1 MKVMNK
7 QVVVTGLG
15 IVSPLGIGKEDFSKN
30 LSEGK
35 SGVGPIKL
43 FDASGFPTRIAAE
56 VKGFE
61 PGNILSGMEILS
73 FTNDRRTLLAHS
85 ACRLA
90 LEDSGINRKDLGKTR
105 CGVILGSGIHPM
117 ISEKNP
123 IMAIGLEE
131 SGQRSYRDRDEFKLR
146 CIENIF
152 RGDENAAQWV
162 PVNLGAVTIA
172 HQYGIKGPCYTVIS
186 ACAASSQAIGEAY
199 QMIRREDC
207 DLVITG
213 GYDSMIFP
221 FGVAGFCLL
230 GTMSTRNDEPE
241 RSVRPFDLTR
251 DGFVLGE
258 GAGILIVE
266 ELHHALR
273 RGAPV
278 YGEIIGYG
286 TSVDAYSVADP
297 HPEGT
302 GAILAMERAIKDAGI
317 ALQEIEYINAHGTAT
332 IKNDRIE
339 TKAIKTVFGSHAHKI
354 PVSSSKSL
362 FGHLMGAAGALELLA
377 TLIGMYHNFLPPTI
391 NYEIPDPECDL
402 DYIPNR
408 SREKEIEIAL
418 SNSFGFGGQNST
430 LIVKRTPRINS

>member
-1 MKVMNK
+1 MSRH
-7 QVVVTGLG
+7 VVITGLG
-15 IVSPLGIGKEDFSKN
+15 ILSPLGIGKEAFRKN
-30 LSEGK
+30 LSAGK
-35 SGVGPIKL
+35 SGVGPITL
-43 FDASGFPTRIAAE
+43 FNASALPTRIAAE
-56 VKGFE
+56 VKGFN
-61 PGNILSGMEILS
+61 PQGLLSGMEILT

-90 LEDSGINRKDLGKTR
+90 LHDSGLNHKGLDENR
-105 CGVILGSGIHPM
+105 CGIILGSGIHPL

-123 IMAIGLEE
+123 VMAWGLEE
-131 SGQRSYRDRDEFKLR
+131 IGQGNYRDWDEFKLR
-146 CIENIF
+146 WIENILK
-152 RGDENAAQWV
+152 GDKNSPKWV
-162 PVNLGAVTIA
+162 PVNLGATTIA
-172 HQYGIKGPCYTVIS
+172 HQYGIKGPCYTVVS

-199 QMIRREDC
+199 RMIKRGDC

-241 RSVRPFDLTR
+241 RAVRPFDLTR

-258 GAGILIVE
+258 GAGILILE
-266 ELHHALR
+266 ELNHALK
-273 RGAPV
+273 RGSPI
-278 YGEIIGYG
+278 YGEVIGYG

-297 HPEGT
+297 HPEGA
-302 GAILAMERAIKDAGI
+302 GAILAMQRAIKDANI
-317 ALQEIEYINAHGTAT
+317 AVQEVEYINAHGTAT

-339 TKAIKTVFGSHAHKI
+339 TKAVKAVFGSYAAKI
-354 PVSSSKSL
+354 PISSSKSL
-362 FGHLMGAAGALELLA
+362 FGHLMGAAGALELIA
-377 TLIGMYHNFLPPTI
+377 TITGMYHYFLPPTI

-402 DYIPNR
+402 DYIPNH

-430 LIVKRTPRINS
+430 LIIKRTPRIN

>member
-1 MKVMNK
+1 MMNK
-7 QVVVTGLG
+7 HVVITGLG
-15 IVSPLGIGKEDFSKN
+15 IVSPLGIGKEDFRKN

-35 SGVGPIKL
+35 SGVGPITL
-43 FDASGFPTRIAAE
+43 FDASALPTQIAAE
-56 VKGFE
+56 VKGFDPFE
-61 PGNILSGMEILS
+61 ILSGMKILT
-73 FTNDRRTLLAHS
+73 FTNDRRTLLAHA

-90 LEDSGINRKDLGKTR
+90 LEDTGIDSKGIGKIR

-117 ISEKNP
+117 ISEKDP
-123 IMAIGLEE
+123 VMTWGLEGRE
-131 SGQRSYRDRDEFKLR
+131 QGDYRDWDEYKLR
-146 CIENIF
+146 WIGNILKGYENSPK
-152 RGDENAAQWV
+152 WV
-162 PVNLGAVTIA
+162 PVNLGATTIA

-199 QMIRREDC
+199 RMIRREEC
-207 DLVITG
+207 DLLITG

-230 GTMSTRNDEPE
+230 GTMSTRNHEPE
-241 RSVRPFDLTR
+241 RAVRPFDLTR

-258 GAGILIVE
+258 GAGILILE
-266 ELHHALR
+266 ELQHALQR
-273 RGAPV
+273 RAPI

-297 HPEGT
+297 HPEGK

-317 ALQEIEYINAHGTAT
+317 ELKKIEYINAHGTAT

-339 TKAIKTVFGSHAHKI
+339 TKAIKTVFGSHAYKI
-354 PVSSSKSL
+354 PISSSKSL
-362 FGHLMGAAGALELLA
+362 FGHLMGASGAMEMLA
-377 TLIGMYHNFLPPTI
+377 TLIGMHHHFLSPTI
-391 NYEIPDPECDL
+391 NYEIPDPACDL
-402 DYIPNR
+402 DYIPNH

-430 LIVKRTPRINS
+430 LIVKKTPGNN